1 MGNRKRRKELGQL
14 KGKPC
19 PKGGGVWINPFPGGY
34 IKWGSRTSR
43 GHIWLPYHQYERGF
57 SAFAM
62 VVVGGSGLSVRK
74 SPRRIDV
81 FPFSYLVRR
90 LLGGQNVTKNRFLL
104 LLTWSKFRKSNML
117 QAHILRMYR
126 LTVDEESKQWPFSKQ
141 VHRFLQYNVSR
152 FFLLR
157 LFSPSPFCACTWHT
171 TRDMCIHA
179 RLQWHIMAHDISVQL
194 LNGTS
199 HNEFV
204 T

>member
-19 PKGGGVWINPFPGGY
+19 PKGGGVSINPYPGGY

-57 SAFAM
+57 SSCAM

-90 LLGGQNVTKNRFLL
+90 LLGGQNVTKNRLL
-104 LLTWSKFRKSNML
+104 PLLTWSKFRESNVL
-117 QAHILRMYR
+117 QPHRLRT
-126 LTVDEESKQWPFSKQ
+126 LKHEIFDLNFFSTESYSIKL
-141 VHRFLQYNVSR
+141 VTMRT
-152 FFLLR
+152 LR
-157 LFSPSPFCACTWHT
+157 QRSE
-171 TRDMCIHA
+171 M
-179 RLQWHIMAHDISVQL
+179 V
-194 LNGTS
+194 
-199 HNEFV
+199 
-204 T
+204 

>member
-19 PKGGGVWINPFPGGY
+19 PRGGGVSINPFPGGY

-57 SAFAM
+57 SSSAM

-141 VHRFLQYNVSR
+141 VHRFLHYNVSR
-152 FFLLR
+152 FFFIAVIFAVTLLC
-157 LFSPSPFCACTWHT
+157 LYMAYYTWHVHT
-171 TRDMCIHA
+171 CTFTVAYHGT
-179 RLQWHIMAHDISVQL
+179 WHIGAA
-194 LNGTS
+194 T
-199 HNEFV
+199 
-204 T
+204 